1 MPVKRTGNALTFQGF
16 TISVRD
22 CVPFIRVPEIRD
34 SKNTNIQKNETVL
47 SIFAYMADDSVYT
60 VSYKSLCSVSPCLE
74 SMFCSQECGNGL
86 FNFFTFP
93 IISNY

>member
-1 MPVKRTGNALTFQGF
+1 MPVKRTGNTLTFQGF

-47 SIFAYMADDSVYT
+47 SIFAYMAIAFIQFHTNHCALSAHASSRCFVHRNAETVY
-60 VSYKSLCSVSPCLE
+60 S
-74 SMFCSQECGNGL
+74 
-86 FNFFTFP
+86 TF
-93 IISNY
+93 SHFL

>member
-47 SIFAYMADDSVYT
+47 SIFGDSVYT
-60 VSYKSLCSVSPCLE
+60 VSYKSPCSVSPCLK
-74 SMFCSQECGNGL
+74 SMFCSQE
-86 FNFFTFP
+86 
-93 IISNY
+93 